1 MNNADI
7 QFDGAELVLGGIN
20 TAETVQTDGNIYFNE
35 SYVLI
40 GNLLKA
46 KKIHVTYDLTI
57 IGDVTADVI
66 EANGNVFVSGNIKAK
81 SIRCSQLHCDGK
93 VNVGSI
99 QCDEEIIA
107 MNISTD
113 KLQVQGTV
121 FVSDTLNIDGL
132 CETTRN
138 VVAIEG
144 ISGQGKIEAENAIAG
159 EYFDFDGDIETKV
172 YEIATMEDIDSS
184 TAASTVIHDTRTY
197 SEKLESLLKD
207 FAQDIIEQEEDKIIE
222 EIEKCAEKQKVSFG
236 ELLYL
241 FNEIDRI
248 SYLNELDNYRDYL
261 LVKYADEVF
270 PSEFKEYETISHVFT
285 QLMNNADSEE
295 LEYSANSLIE
305 LMMSLKIITTLYGEV
320 DNEYVD
326 KVFAFIGLK
335 YSFVNKLFER

>member
-1 MNNADI
+1 MNSADI
-7 QFDGAELVLGGIN
+7 QFDGAELVLGGVN
-20 TAETVQTDGNIYFNE
+20 TAETVQTDGDIYFNE
-35 SYVLI
+35 SYVLV
-40 GNLLKA
+40 GELLQA
-46 KKIHVTYDLTI
+46 KKIHATYDLTI
-57 IGDVTADVI
+57 IGDVAADVI
-66 EANGNVFVSGNIKAK
+66 EANGNVFVSGNIKAN

-99 QCDEEIIA
+99 KCDEEVIA
-107 MNISTD
+107 KNISTE
-113 KLQVQGTV
+113 KLQTQGTV

-132 CETTRN
+132 CEAERN
-138 VVAIEG
+138 IVAIEG
-144 ISGQGKIEAENAIAG
+144 ISGQGKLEAENAIAG

-172 YEIATMEDIDSS
+172 YEIATMGDHDSS
-184 TAASTVIHDTRTY
+184 TAVNTIIQDTRTY
-197 SEKLESLLKD
+197 SEKLEYLLKH
-207 FAQDIIEQEEDKIIE
+207 FVQDIIEQEEDQIIE
-222 EIEKCAEKQKVSFG
+222 EIEKCAEKQKVSFD

-285 QLMNNADSEE
+285 QLMKNTDPEE
-295 LEYSANSLIE
+295 LEYSANSLTE

-320 DNEYVD
+320 DNENVD
-326 KVFAFIGLK
+326 KVFEFIGLK